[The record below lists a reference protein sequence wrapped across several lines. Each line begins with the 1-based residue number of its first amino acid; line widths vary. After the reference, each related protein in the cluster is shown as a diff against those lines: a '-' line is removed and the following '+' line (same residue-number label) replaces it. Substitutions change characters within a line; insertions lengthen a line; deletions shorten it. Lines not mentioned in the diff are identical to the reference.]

1 MPFFFYDYVHS
12 QTTLKEFVDQFNNA
26 LKKMVENEVHA
37 DFDCFNHTIPCAI
50 NLSLEKQFLDVY
62 TNAKLKEVHQQFATN
77 MHCNNFLLKSEGTIS
92 TYQVVKMC
100 QHDNHMIDKIFV
112 VSFNEDKLEVK
123 CTCAIFEFRGI
134 VCKHSIS
141 VLVTKKVTM
150 LPPRY
155 ILNKWRKDIN
165 RKYTLIKSSC
175 DAFMSSSN
183 AQRYDRMFKKFEEL
197 ASLALESVEYSM
209 EVMKNLNML
218 NEKYRL
224 LKSKNVLSP
233 VKVKHLGRPRN
244 LRRILYRKSVQ
255 KIIRKYGVYSK

>member
-1 MPFFFYDYVHS
+1 MQAFY
-12 QTTLKEFVDQFNNA
+12 FNSSN
-26 LKKMVENEVHA
+26 KKSYNVA
-37 DFDCFNHTIPCAI
+37 
-50 NLSLEKQFLDVY
+50 
-62 TNAKLKEVHQQFATN
+62 
-77 MHCNNFLLKSEGTIS
+77 
-92 TYQVVKMC
+92 
-100 QHDNHMIDKIFV
+100 
-112 VSFNEDKLEVK
+112 
-123 CTCAIFEFRGI
+123 
-134 VCKHSIS
+134 
-141 VLVTKKVTM
+141 
-150 LPPRY
+150 PRY

-197 ASLALESVEYSM
+197 ASLTLESVEYSM

-255 KIIRKYGVYSK
+255 KITRKYGVYSK